1 MQSGNRYGAGGLFLG
16 ITRVARFAGG
26 SPGLLV
32 LSAYIPTAD
41 VASLGYTMS
50 NLVFAVIGVVI
61 AMLVAFAA
69 SYIMFGIWAKKG
81 KLAPEETGKSVN

>member
-1 MQSGNRYGAGGLFLG
+1 MG